1 MDLKMKSLGQ
11 LLGIFFALMLLSLPT
26 AAQVCAVPGK
36 DGPVTTLNGVV
47 NTYYPGTAN
56 ALAGATTISVGTARG
71 AGALTTGDMV
81 LIIQMQDGVSN
92 ASFSNTTTTY
102 ATGVGTAGTYEYGLV
117 QAFGGGVVTLRNPL
131 TNSYRNAQTAGNAR
145 QTFQVVRVPQ
155 YSVATVPGA
164 NTVTPLIWDGTSG
177 GIVAFDV
184 AGTLTLSGTI
194 NASGYGFRGG
204 AGRVYGGG
212 GSNANADVRFSSAQN
227 NGAMKG
233 EGAAGSPRSTYASVG
248 AVYTWAGTGGDF
260 YPNGDNGY
268 GAPGNAGGGG
278 NDGNPGGNDQN
289 SGGGGG
295 GNAGVGGHGGN
306 TWNSNLDVGGRGG
319 LAYTPAANRVI
330 MGGGGGA
337 GASNNGGTNHATFSG
352 ASGGGMVLLRSA
364 AVAGAGTINVA
375 GINATAPTATCC
387 DDGGTGGGGG
397 GSVVLQAANN
407 SGLTGITI
415 NARGGNGSPT
425 PTGSADH
432 GPGGGGGGGA
442 ILSSGAVGGG
452 SSVAGGSRGAV
463 TWNATSG
470 SNGLTN
476 TAQAFAGGDGSL
488 PGALCLPNLTVT
500 KSTTSPAVTQPADT
514 TAQYV
519 IRIEAAVTSGGATGV
534 AASDELPDPFLLS
547 GTTAAANTSLASGPA
562 TPAASGTSTVQIG
575 TPGGSSANSYTLL
588 PGGVVTLTFNVTLE
602 GAIPST
608 YQNPATTQFS
618 DPTRSAAATT
628 VSPGDT
634 YTAGGTVGGSN
645 YDSGISTGEDVTVSG
660 ALSSVS
666 SAASLCPATTREIT
680 TTNYI
685 SNSDFI
691 DTGASPGNG
700 AGVGQA
706 ALNTEPANNNVAYQI
721 GLQATTAGTPDLY
734 QSPFPG
740 NPARDIDG
748 SNNWLFANGNSN
760 GGTAADR
767 IWWSQT
773 VTGLTPGRTYTYIV
787 HVSSPVSGN
796 QRGNTAGERPNLRLQ
811 VTQGAAQNF
820 TLGTLTYDTAAA
832 DVWTLY
838 QASFLATQTTATLE
852 INNTAVANGNERRG
866 MFAIAQPTLRL
877 CAPLVN
883 VAVAKTNQV
892 NTLLASST
900 TSYQITITNGGP
912 GAADGSVLT
921 DDPGTGLTCTSVSCT
936 GTAGG
941 AACPTVGAGAG
952 QLSIGNL
959 VAPGLGVVLSTLPAS
974 STVSLSVV
982 CDVDAT
988 GE

>member
-1 MDLKMKSLGQ
+1 MKSLGRLFAFLIA
-11 LLGIFFALMLLSLPT
+11 LLPLLSLPV

-36 DGPVTTLNGVV
+36 DGPSTTLNGVV

-71 AGALTTGDMV
+71 GTGLQTGDMV

-92 ASFSNTTTTY
+92 ASFANTTTTY
-102 ATGVGTAGTYEYGLV
+102 ATSVGTAGTYEYGLV

-131 TNSYRNAQTAGNAR
+131 VNSYRNAQTAGNAR

-155 YSVATVPGA
+155 YSVATIPGA

-212 GSNANADVRFSSAQN
+212 GTNANTDVRFSSAQN

-248 AVYTWAGTGGDF
+248 GVYTWAGTGGDF

-278 NDGNPGGNDQN
+278 NDGNVGGNTEN

-295 GNAGVGGHGGN
+295 GNGGVGGHGGN
-306 TWNSNLDVGGRGG
+306 TWSSNLDIGGRGG
-319 LAYTPAANRVI
+319 LAYTPAANRII

-337 GASNNGGTNHATFSG
+337 GTSNNGGTNHSTFSG
-352 ASGGGMVLLRSA
+352 ASGGGIVLLRSA

-375 GINATAPTATCC
+375 GANGQTPTATCC

-397 GSVVLQAANN
+397 GSAVLLASN
-407 SGLTGITI
+407 SAGLTGITV

-425 PTGSADH
+425 PTGSVDH
-432 GPGGGGGGGA
+432 GPGGGGGGGV
-442 ILSSGAVGGG
+442 ILSTGAVGGG
-452 SSVAGGSRGAV
+452 SSVAGGARGAA
-463 TWNATSG
+463 TWNSTAG
-470 SNGLTN
+470 ANGVSN
-476 TAQAFAGGDGSL
+476 TAQSFTGGNGVL
-488 PGALCLPNLTVT
+488 PGAVCLPNLTVT

-519 IRIEAAVTSGGATGV
+519 IRIEAAATSGGASGV
-534 AASDELPDPFLLS
+534 AASDDLPDPFLLS
-547 GTTAAANTSLASGPA
+547 GTTAAASTSLAAGPA

-575 TPGGSSANSYTLL
+575 TPGGTTANSYVLL

-602 GAIPST
+602 GAIPGT
-608 YQNPATTQFS
+608 YQNPATTLFS

-645 YDSGISTGEDVTVSG
+645 YDSASGTGEDVTVSG

-666 SAASLCPATTREIT
+666 SSATLCPATTREIT

-685 SNSDFI
+685 SNSDFT
-691 DTGASPGNG
+691 DTGASLGNG
-700 AGVGQA
+700 GGVGSA
-706 ALNTEPANNNVAYQI
+706 ALNTQPANNNVAYQI
-721 GLQATTAGTPDLY
+721 GLQSDTAGAPDLY

-740 NPARDIDG
+740 NPARDIAG
-748 SNNWLFANGNSN
+748 SNNWMFANGNSI
-760 GGTAADR
+760 GAAG

-773 VTGLTPGRTYTYIV
+773 VSGLTPGLTYTFIV
-787 HVSSPVSGN
+787 HASSPVSGN
-796 QRGNTAGERPNLRLQ
+796 QNGGNAQRPNLRLQ
-811 VTQGAAQNF
+811 VTQGAVQNF
-820 TLGTLTYDTAAA
+820 GLGVVLNDTAAA

-838 QASFLATQTTATLE
+838 EATFLATQTTATLA
-852 INNTAVANGNERRG
+852 INNTVSAGGGERRG
-866 MFAIAQPTLRL
+866 MFALAQPTLRL

-883 VAVAKTNQV
+883 VAVAKSNA
-892 NTLLASST
+892 LSSVSAGAT
-900 TSYQITITNGGP
+900 TTYQLTITNGGP
-912 GAADGSVLT
+912 NAANGAVLT
-921 DDPGTGLTCTSVSCT
+921 DSPGTGLSCTSVSCT

-941 AACPTVGAGAG
+941 AVCPTVGAGVG
-952 QLSIGNL
+952 LLSIGNL
-959 VAPGLGVVLSTLPAS
+959 VPPGTGVVLNTLPAS
-974 STVSLSVV
+974 STVTFSLV
-982 CDVDAT
+982 CDINAT

>member
-1 MDLKMKSLGQ
+1 MKSLDR
-11 LLGIFFALMLLSLPT
+11 LLALLIALASLLSFPV

-36 DGPVTTLNGVV
+36 DGPVTTLSGVV

-71 AGALTTGDMV
+71 ATALTTGDMV

-92 ASFSNTTTTY
+92 ASFANTTATY
-102 ATGVGTAGTYEYGLV
+102 ATGVGTAGTYEYGVV
-117 QAFGGGVVTLRNPL
+117 QAFGGGVVTLRNAL
-131 TNSYRNAQTAGNAR
+131 VNSYRNAQTAGNAR

-204 AGRVYGGG
+204 AGRVYGGSG
-212 GSNANADVRFSSAQN
+212 TNANTDVRFSSAQN

-233 EGAAGSPRSTYASVG
+233 EGAAGSPRSTYASIG
-248 AVYTWAGTGGDF
+248 AVYAWAGTGGDF

-278 NDGNPGGNDQN
+278 NDGNPTANDQN

-306 TWNSNLDVGGRGG
+306 TWSSNLDIGGRGG
-319 LAYTPAANRVI
+319 LAYTPAANRII

-337 GASNNGGTNHATFSG
+337 GTSNNGGTNHATFSG
-352 ASGGGMVLLRSA
+352 ASGGGIVLLRSG

-375 GINATAPTATCC
+375 GANGQTPTATCC

-397 GSVVLQAANN
+397 GSVVLLAAN
-407 SGLTGITI
+407 SAGLSGITV

-425 PTGSADH
+425 PTGSVDH

-452 SSVAGGSRGAV
+452 SSVAGGARGAT
-463 TWNATSG
+463 TWNATAG
-470 SNGLTN
+470 ANGLSN
-476 TAQAFAGGDGSL
+476 TAQSFTGGN
-488 PGALCLPNLTVT
+488 GALSGASCLPNLTVT
-500 KSTTSPAVTQPADT
+500 KTTTSPSVTQPADT

-519 IRIEAAVTSGGATGV
+519 IRIEASATSGGAAGV
-534 AASDELPDPFLLS
+534 AATDDLPDPFLLS
-547 GTTAAANTSLASGPA
+547 GTTAAASLSQAAGPA

-575 TPGGSSANSYTLL
+575 TPGGTVANSYVLL

-602 GAIPST
+602 GAIPGT
-608 YQNPATTQFS
+608 YQNPASVTFS

-645 YDSGISTGEDVTVSG
+645 YDSASSTGEDVTVSG

-666 SAASLCPATTREIT
+666 SSATLCPATTREIT

-685 SNSDFI
+685 SNSDFT

-700 AGVGQA
+700 AGVGLA
-706 ALNTEPANNNVAYQI
+706 AVNTEPANNNVAYQV

-740 NPARDIDG
+740 NPARDIAG
-748 SNNWLFANGNSN
+748 SNNWLFANGNTT

-773 VTGLTPGRTYTYIV
+773 VTGLTPGLTYTFIV
-787 HVSSPVSGN
+787 HASSPVSGN
-796 QRGNTAGERPNLRLQ
+796 QRGNVAGERPNLRLQ
-811 VTQGAAQNF
+811 VTQGAVQNA
-820 TLGTLTYDTAAA
+820 TLGILTYDTAAA

-838 QASFLATQTTATLE
+838 QASFQATQTTATLE
-852 INNTAVANGNERRG
+852 INNTAVANGTERRG
-866 MFAIAQPTLRL
+866 MFALAQPTLRL

-883 VAVAKTNQV
+883 VAVTKTNALTSV
-892 NTLLASST
+892 SAGAT
-900 TSYQITITNGGP
+900 TTYQLTVSNGGP
-912 GAADGSVLT
+912 NAADGSVLT
-921 DDPGTGLTCTSVSCT
+921 DSPDAGLSCTSISCS

-941 AACPTVGAGAG
+941 AVCPTAGAGAG

-959 VAPGLGVVLSTLPAS
+959 VPPGAGVVLATLPAS
-974 STVSLSVV
+974 STVTFSLV
-982 CDVDAT
+982 CGISAT

>member
-1 MDLKMKSLGQ
+1 MKSLGRW
-11 LLGIFFALMLLSLPT
+11 LSIFFALLTLGLPV

-56 ALAGATTISVGTARG
+56 ALAGASTISVGTARG
-71 AGALTTGDMV
+71 ATALSTGDMV

-92 ASFSNTTTTY
+92 ASFTNNTTTY

-117 QAFGGGVVTLRNPL
+117 QAFGGGVVTLRTPL
-131 TNSYRNAQTAGNAR
+131 INSYRNAQTAGNAR

-184 AGTLTLSGTI
+184 AGLLTLSGTI

-204 AGRVYGGG
+204 AGRVYDGS
-212 GSNANADVRFSSAQN
+212 GSNANTDVRFSSAQD
-227 NGAMKG
+227 NGATKG
-233 EGAAGSPRSTYASVG
+233 EGAAGSPRNTYASVG

-278 NDGNPGGNDQN
+278 NDGDPGGNNEN

-295 GNAGVGGHGGN
+295 GNGGTGGHGGN
-306 TWNSNLDVGGRGG
+306 TWSSNLDIGGRGG
-319 LAYTPAANRVI
+319 QAYSPAANRVI

-337 GASNNGGTNHATFSG
+337 GTSNNGGNNHASFSG
-352 ASGGGMVLLRSA
+352 ASGGGLVLLRSA
-364 AVAGAGTINVA
+364 AVAGAGTVNAA
-375 GINATAPTATCC
+375 GMNAPAPTATCC

-397 GSVVLQAANN
+397 GSVVMLAVN
-407 SGLTGITI
+407 SAGLSGITV

-425 PTGSADH
+425 PTGSGDH
-432 GPGGGGGGGA
+432 GPGGGGGGGV

-452 SSVAGGSRGAV
+452 SSVAGGARGAA
-463 TWNATSG
+463 TWNATAG
-470 SNGLTN
+470 TDGVRN
-476 TAQAFAGGDGSL
+476 TAQAIAGGNGSL

-500 KSTTSPAVTQPADT
+500 KSTTTPAVTQPADS

-519 IRIEAAVTSGGATGV
+519 IRIEAAATSGGAAGV
-534 AASDELPDPFLLS
+534 AVSDDLPEPFVLS
-547 GTTAAANTSLASGPA
+547 GSTASANTSLAAGPA
-562 TPAASGTSTVQIG
+562 TPAAGGTSTVQIG

-602 GAIPST
+602 GAIPGT
-608 YQNPATTQFS
+608 YQNPASTLFS
-618 DPTRSAAATT
+618 DPTRSASATT

-645 YDSGISTGEDVTVSG
+645 YDSAAGAGEDVIVSG

-666 SAASLCPATTREIT
+666 SAASLCPATTVEIT
-680 TTNYI
+680 STNYI
-685 SNSDFI
+685 SNSDFT

-700 AGVGQA
+700 DGVGQTA
-706 ALNTEPANNNVAYQI
+706 VNTEPDNDNVAYQI
-721 GLQATTAGTPDLY
+721 GLQVTTAGSPDLY

-748 SNNWLFANGNSN
+748 SNNWLLANGNSN

-773 VTGLTPGRTYTYIV
+773 VTGLAPGRTYTYIV
-787 HVSSPVSGN
+787 HVSSPVSGS
-796 QRGNTAGERPNLRLQ
+796 QKGNAGQLPNLRLQ
-811 VTQGAAQNF
+811 ITQATAQNF
-820 TLGTLTYDTAAA
+820 TLGTLSNDTAAA

-838 QASFLATQTTATLE
+838 QASFVATQTTATLE
-852 INNTAVANGNERRG
+852 INNTTAANGGERRG
-866 MFAIAQPTLRL
+866 MFAMAQPTLRL

-883 VAVAKTNQV
+883 VGIAKTNAV
-892 NTLLASST
+892 DSLLASST
-900 TSYQITITNGGP
+900 TSYQITITNSGP

-921 DDPGTGLTCTSVSCT
+921 DGPSIGLTCTSVSCT
-936 GTAGG
+936 GAAGG

-959 VAPGLGVVLSTLPAS
+959 VDPGLGVVLSTLPGS

>member
-1 MDLKMKSLGQ
+1 MKSLCR
-11 LLGIFFALMLLSLPT
+11 LFGILFALLALSFPA

-56 ALAGATTISVGTARG
+56 ALAGASAISVGAARG
-71 AGALTTGDMV
+71 ATALTVGDMV

-92 ASFSNTTTTY
+92 ASFTNNTTTY

-117 QAFGGGVVTLRNPL
+117 QAFGGGVVSLRTPL
-131 TNSYRNAQTAGNAR
+131 INSYRNAQTAGSAR
-145 QTFQVVRVPQ
+145 QTFQVVRVAQ

-194 NASGYGFRGG
+194 DASGYGFRGG

-227 NGAMKG
+227 NGATKG
-233 EGAAGSPRSTYASVG
+233 EGAAGSPRNTYASVG
-248 AVYTWAGTGGDF
+248 AVYTWVGTGGDF

-278 NDGNPGGNDQN
+278 NDGNPGSNAEN

-319 LAYTPAANRVI
+319 LGYLPAANRVI

-337 GASNNGGTNHATFSG
+337 GTSNNGGTNHASFSG
-352 ASGGGMVLLRSA
+352 ASGGGMVLLRAA

-375 GINATAPTATCC
+375 GINAPAPTATCC

-397 GSVVLQAANN
+397 GSVVLLAAN
-407 SGLTGITI
+407 SAGLTGITV

-425 PTGSADH
+425 PTGSVDH
-432 GPGGGGGGGA
+432 GPGGGGGGGV

-452 SSVAGGSRGAV
+452 SSVAGGTRGAT

-470 SNGLTN
+470 TNGVSNTV
-476 TAQAFAGGDGSL
+476 QAFAGGNGSL

-500 KSTTSPAVTQPADT
+500 KSTTSPSVTQPADS

-519 IRIEAAVTSGGATGV
+519 IRIEAAATSGGAAGV
-534 AASDELPDPFLLS
+534 AVSDELPEPFILS
-547 GTTAAANTSLASGPA
+547 GTTAAANTSLAAGPA

-575 TPGGSSANSYTLL
+575 TPGGSTANSYTLL

-602 GAIPST
+602 GAIPGT

-645 YDSGISTGEDVTVSG
+645 YDSAAGTGEDVAVSG

-666 SAASLCPATTREIT
+666 SAATLCPATTVEIT

-685 SNSDFI
+685 SNSDFS

-700 AGVGQA
+700 AGVGQT
-706 ALNTEPANNNVAYQI
+706 ALNTEPTNNNVAYQI

-740 NPARDIDG
+740 NPARDING
-748 SNNWLFANGNSN
+748 SNNWLFANGNTT
-760 GGTAADR
+760 GGAAANR
-767 IWWSQT
+767 IWWSQA

-796 QRGNTAGERPNLRLQ
+796 QRNNVAGERPNLRLQ
-811 VTQGAAQNF
+811 VTQATAQNF
-820 TLGTLTYDTAAA
+820 TLGTLTYDTAAS
-832 DVWTLY
+832 DVWSLY
-838 QASFLATQTTATLE
+838 QASFVATQTTATLE
-852 INNTAVANGNERRG
+852 INNTAVANGTERRG
-866 MFAIAQPTLRL
+866 MFALAQPTLRL

-883 VAVAKTNQV
+883 VGIAKTNAV
-892 NTLLASST
+892 SSVQAGGT
-900 TSYQITITNGGP
+900 TSYQITITNSGP

-921 DDPGTGLTCTSVSCT
+921 DDPGAGLTCNSVSCI

-941 AACPTVGAGAG
+941 AACPTVGVGAG
-952 QLSIGNL
+952 QLSIANL
-959 VAPGLGVVLSTLPAS
+959 VAPGLGVVLGTFPGT
-974 STVSLSVV
+974 STVTFSVV
-982 CDVDAT
+982 CDVDTT